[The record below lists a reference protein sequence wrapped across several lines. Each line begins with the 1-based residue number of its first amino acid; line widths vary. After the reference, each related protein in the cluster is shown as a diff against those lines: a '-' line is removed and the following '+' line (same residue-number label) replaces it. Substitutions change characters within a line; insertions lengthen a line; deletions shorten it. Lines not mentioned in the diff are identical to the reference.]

1 MYTWK
6 LDGKPETIND
16 EVYMRITA
24 FDMRPD
30 VSNMYIH
37 LTNDAPETKDLSKY
51 ISTYIKL
58 KIS

>member
-30 VSNMYIH
+30 VTNMYIH

-51 ISTYIKL
+51 IKL